1 MPPVRSVAPKRRVG
15 AIRLSPRRALAE
27 VRKPLPRPMTVEPDE
42 RRYLRARERRVT
54 REIIADEAGGC

>member
-1 MPPVRSVAPKRRVG
+1 MPSVRSVAPKRRVR

-27 VRKPLPRPMTVEPDE
+27 VRKPLPPPTTVEPDE
-42 RRYLRARERRVT
+42 RLYLRARERRVT